1 LYFGVVERFGLGSLK
16 PWHSKFTTPIFCQN
30 PNSCVGLEPVSASLG
45 TADTKKEKKALM
57 SSPSPAI
64 NIGIDVSKEKLDIA
78 VYETDTHW
86 TSNHDCS
93 EFPKL
98 VEALRALTPN
108 RIIIEASGGL
118 EQLLV
123 SYLAV
128 ASLPVIVLNPRQVR
142 DFARATG
149 QLAKT
154 DRLDAFVLARLGASL
169 QPAVRPLK
177 SAETQALEALVNRRA
192 QLVEMLTAERLRL
205 QQAQQQRRQAIVR
218 DLKAHIKW
226 LEKRLNQCEADLS
239 QRLRASP
246 LWRETDRRL
255 QSVPGVGPITSLVLI
270 AELPELGHLP
280 DKQLVALCGLAPHAR
295 DSGKWHGKRTTRG
308 GRARVRTALY
318 MATLVATKH
327 NLVIKTFYC
336 RLLRSGKE
344 KKVALTACMRKL
356 LVILNAMFRHQTSWQ
371 QPSGLTPGP

>member
-1 LYFGVVERFGLGSLK
+1 VVERFGLGSLK
-16 PWHSKFTTPIFCQN
+16 PWQSKFATPI
-30 PNSCVGLEPVSASLG
+30 SAKTRTVAWAVEPESASLG
-45 TADTKKEKKALM
+45 TAEASNQGELIM
-57 SSPSPAI
+57 SPPSPAI
-64 NIGIDVSKEKLDIA
+64 NIGIDVSKEKLDVA
-78 VYETDTHW
+78 VHETDTHW
-86 TSNHDCS
+86 TSKHEFT
-93 EFPKL
+93 EFPQL
-98 VEALRALTPN
+98 LNQLRSLTPT
-108 RIIIEASGGL
+108 RIILEASGGI
-118 EQLLV
+118 EHLLV
-123 SYLAV
+123 SYLAT
-128 ASLPVIVLNPRQVR
+128 AGFPVIVINPRQVR

-154 DRLDAFVLARLGASL
+154 DRLDAFVLARLGATL

-205 QQAQQQRRQAIVR
+205 QQAQQQRRAAIIK
-218 DLKAHIKW
+218 DLKTHISW
-226 LEKRLNQCEADLS
+226 LQKRLDQCENDLS
-239 QRLRASP
+239 QLLRSSP

-270 AELPELGHLP
+270 AELPELGHLAN
-280 DKQLVALCGLAPHAR
+280 KQLVALCGLAPHAR

-336 RLLRSGKE
+336 RLLRAGKE

-356 LVILNAMFRHQTSWQ
+356 LVILNAMFRNQTSWQ
-371 QPSGLTPGP
+371 PPRLVPGA

>member
-1 LYFGVVERFGLGSLK
+1 
-16 PWHSKFTTPIFCQN
+16 
-30 PNSCVGLEPVSASLG
+30 
-45 TADTKKEKKALM
+45 M
-57 SSPSPAI
+57 SSPSPAM

-78 VYETDTHW
+78 VYETDAHW
-86 TSNHDCS
+86 TSEHEFT
-93 EFPKL
+93 EFPELIKQL
-98 VEALRALTPN
+98 HSLTPT

-118 EQLLV
+118 EHLLV
-123 SYLAV
+123 SYLAT
-128 ASLPVIVLNPRQVR
+128 AGLPVIVINPRQVR

-154 DRLDAFVLARLGASL
+154 DRLDALVLARLGATL
-169 QPAVRPLK
+169 QPAVRQLK
-177 SAETQALEALVNRRA
+177 SAETQELEALVNRRA

-205 QQAQQQRRQAIVR
+205 QQAEQQQRSAIVA
-218 DLKAHIKW
+218 DLKAHIRW
-226 LEKRLNQCEADLS
+226 LKKRLDQCEEDLS
-239 QRLRASP
+239 QRLRSSP

-308 GRARVRTALY
+308 GRARVRAALY
-318 MATLVATKH
+318 MAALVATKH
-327 NLVIKTFYC
+327 NLVIKTFYR
-336 RLLRSGKE
+336 RLLSAGKE

-356 LVILNAMFRHQTSWQ
+356 LVILSAMFRHQISWQ
-371 QPSGLTPGP
+371 PPRLVSGA

>member
-1 LYFGVVERFGLGSLK
+1 
-16 PWHSKFTTPIFCQN
+16 
-30 PNSCVGLEPVSASLG
+30 
-45 TADTKKEKKALM
+45 M
-57 SSPSPAI
+57 SSPSPTI
-64 NIGIDVSKEKLDIA
+64 NIGIDVSKEKLDVA
-78 VYETDTHW
+78 VHETDTHW
-86 TSNHDCS
+86 TSNHDFT

-98 VEALRALTPN
+98 VKALRSLTPT

-118 EQLLV
+118 ENLLV

-128 ASLPVIVLNPRQVR
+128 AGLPVIVINPRQVR

-154 DRLDAFVLARLGASL
+154 DRLDALVLARMGANL
-169 QPAVRPLK
+169 QPAVRLLK
-177 SAETQALEALVNRRA
+177 SAETQELEALVNRRA

-205 QQAQQQRRQAIVR
+205 QQAQQQRRQAVVR
-218 DLKAHIKW
+218 DLKAHINW
-226 LEKRLNQCEADLS
+226 LKKRLDQCADDLS
-239 QRLRASP
+239 QLLRSSP

-270 AELPELGHLP
+270 AELPELGHLAN
-280 DKQLVALCGLAPHAR
+280 KQLVALCGLAPHAR

-327 NLVIKTFYC
+327 NLVIKTFYR
-336 RLLRSGKE
+336 RLLRAGKQ

-356 LVILNAMFRHQTSWQ
+356 LVILNAMSRHQTSWQ
-371 QPSGLTPGP
+371 QPSELIPGA